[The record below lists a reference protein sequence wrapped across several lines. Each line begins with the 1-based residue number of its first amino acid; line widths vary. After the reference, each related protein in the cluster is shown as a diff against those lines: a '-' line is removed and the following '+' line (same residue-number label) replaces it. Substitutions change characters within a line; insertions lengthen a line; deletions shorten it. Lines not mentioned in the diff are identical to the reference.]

1 VSRLQPYIAPQSQ
14 LTRPN
19 VHCSTVVSRAKAK
32 RRRARRERRKAQ
44 LIKNERARQAAAER
58 ADSADGPGNDVMAG
72 EGMRDEESSLGDE
85 ENGIGDIIRSERVAG
100 QADQQRSNGGRYS
113 AADSDAE
120 RDDVLE
126 QKFKVAG
133 QGNRAKVRRVVSVGV
148 TRLGNGRILEWRKGL
163 RKRKTA
169 SNVPA
174 AADSRD
180 LPVQPILIDR
190 RDAANRPGVGRR
202 SSTSLA
208 EGSGEG
214 SSTTAVE
221 SDARV
226 RGGDT
231 VSLRDGPDGTVSPAS
246 TLPADLPLT
255 RTISRAVT
263 RTSES
268 GDRAHQDVP
277 ADAAGSQTGSNGN
290 VATPGANQASVTF
303 AAPHFPP
310 AYYRA
315 AGAPGTVTPAA
326 TGSQNAIDDL
336 PQHGETLGSTSVEGG
351 PAIISARAAE
361 KRPAN
366 YYPAP
371 TTADQEDAVAV
382 AFGHSGAG
390 RSVGAE
396 DVSASRPPDIR
407 APHLTV
413 GDTAVI
419 GHLATDD
426 KGVLEQLRNA
436 GSMPTPTGEASI
448 ADSPSVEPH
457 HGRDATAPAV
467 DVDEE
472 GFERLDMDHRPE
484 ASSMGTDGQEASITF
499 PIPPRPVVQSSYMA
513 APEMPSAPSFGED
526 SGGSAPGQAS
536 APFIEDVTAGTGP
549 SAPLAEDDLA
559 PVEEASGQQEPSDHP
574 GPSAPPVAST
584 ERDHEGASS
593 ASVAPAQPTPAAR
606 ASHARRSLGLDLP
619 VEDSGAAPPLVDEHT
634 AAPTTRF
641 LPRYEP

>member
-1 VSRLQPYIAPQSQ
+1 
-14 LTRPN
+14 
-19 VHCSTVVSRAKAK
+19 
-32 RRRARRERRKAQ
+32 
-44 LIKNERARQAAAER
+44 
-58 ADSADGPGNDVMAG
+58 MAG

-120 RDDVLE
+120 KDDVLE
-126 QKFKVAG
+126 QKFKVSG

-190 RDAANRPGVGRR
+190 RDAVNRPGVGRR

-221 SDARV
+221 SDARI

-268 GDRAHQDVP
+268 GDRAHQDVIP
-277 ADAAGSQTGSNGN
+277 DAVGSQTGSIGN

-326 TGSQNAIDDL
+326 TGSQDAIDDL

-382 AFGHSGAG
+382 AFGHGGAG
-390 RSVGAE
+390 RSVGTN
-396 DVSASRPPDIR
+396 DVPASRPPDIR
-407 APHLTV
+407 APHLTL

-436 GSMPTPTGEASI
+436 GSMPTPTGEAPI

-467 DVDEE
+467 DIDDE
-472 GFERLDMDHRPE
+472 GFERLDMDYRPE
-484 ASSMGTDGQEASITF
+484 ASPMETDGQEGSITL

-526 SGGSAPGQAS
+526 SGDSAPGQAS

-549 SAPLAEDDLA
+549 SAPLAEDNLVQ
-559 PVEEASGQQEPSDHP
+559 VEEDSGHQESSDHP
-574 GPSAPPVAST
+574 GPSAPPAAST
-584 ERDHEGASS
+584 ERDHEGVSS
-593 ASVAPAQPTPAAR
+593 TSVAPAQPTPAAR

-634 AAPTTRF
+634 SAAPTTRF